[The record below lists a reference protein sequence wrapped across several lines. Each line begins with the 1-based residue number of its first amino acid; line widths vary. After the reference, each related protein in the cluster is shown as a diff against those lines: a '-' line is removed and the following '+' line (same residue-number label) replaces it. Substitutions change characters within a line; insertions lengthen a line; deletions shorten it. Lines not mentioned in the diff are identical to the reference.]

1 MNKNN
6 FFYLIFIFGDK
17 YLSDFIFNPYDSFKG
32 GIV

>member
-17 YLSDFIFNPYDSFKG
+17 YLNAFILNHDSFKG